1 MREEIGQ
8 EQQESRGGEKETRRL
23 RWSREIGEQRGKL
36 DPGVASCLDTDDFF
50 SYTEEAE
57 DFKTPVYKACVFFYY
72 LWQKMTFHLQ
82 TLLSLGQWLDSLSCE

>member
-1 MREEIGQ
+1 MRQEIGQ

-57 DFKTPVYKACVFFYY
+57 NFKTPVYKACVFF
-72 LWQKMTFHLQ
+72 
-82 TLLSLGQWLDSLSCE
+82 LLLVAEDDFSFANPVEPGAVA